1 MVPRNGEGS
10 SVGAALEYAVSV
22 LGVERIVVCG
32 HSGCGAMNALLDG
45 TENLPYDNLKHWLSL
60 GQRTIEGFR
69 AQPTIGSGRKPVDQL
84 SLVNVVEQLDNL
96 MTYDVVRNAVDAG
109 TLSILGL
116 FFDIDEARV
125 YIYDNEQK
133 RFLTVD
139 EIPEA

>member
-1 MVPRNGEGS
+1 
-10 SVGAALEYAVSV
+10 
-22 LGVERIVVCG
+22 
-32 HSGCGAMNALLDG
+32 MNALLDG
-45 TENLPYDNLKHWLSL
+45 TDKLPYDNLKHWLSL

-96 MTYDVVRNAVDAG
+96 MTYDVVKTAVDKG
-109 TLSILGL
+109 TLSVMGL

-125 YIYDNEQK
+125 YIYDDEQK

-139 EIPEA
+139 EVPET